1 MLKLEEIENSI
12 LNADC
17 LDILKKLPGKCVD
30 LVITDIPYKIS
41 VSQSA
46 GAFGV
51 KKRKKKKKELETI
64 SNGVS
69 DDVLFE
75 LCRVMKKINIYIFC
89 SKNQFMQM
97 LDFFVK
103 ERKCNWQIITWHKT
117 NPIPACGNSYMPDTE
132 YCLFF
137 REKGVFV
144 GGEPKTKN
152 TFYVTKTNKEDKKKY
167 NHPTVKPEKIIE
179 NLIINS
185 SNENDLVLDPYCG
198 SGTVPAVCLKLKR
211 KFIGIEI
218 MKNHFMTA
226 NYRLM
231 SIMAQQKLDLKYEPF
246 NAGQKINEDFQ
257 KTISKLM
264 LPCTP
269 TQVK

>member
-1 MLKLEEIENSI
+1 ML
-12 LNADC
+12 
-17 LDILKKLPGKCVD
+17 
-30 LVITDIPYKIS
+30 
-41 VSQSA
+41 
-46 GAFGV
+46 
-51 KKRKKKKKELETI
+51 
-64 SNGVS
+64 
-69 DDVLFE
+69 
-75 LCRVMKKINIYIFC
+75 
-89 SKNQFMQM
+89 
-97 LDFFVK
+97 
-103 ERKCNWQIITWHKT
+103 
-117 NPIPACGNSYMPDTE
+117 
-132 YCLFF
+132 
-137 REKGVFV
+137 
-144 GGEPKTKN
+144 
-152 TFYVTKTNKEDKKKY
+152 
-167 NHPTVKPEKIIE
+167 KPEKIIE

-231 SIMAQQKLDLKYEPF
+231 SIMAQQKLDLNIEPF
-246 NAGQKINEDFQ
+246 NVGQKTNEDFQ